1 MIFGRGQGR
10 EGNREPA
17 CCQIMVIMVS
27 ILMMI
32 IKLMTMTVM
41 TVPLATCKLLL
52 ASCNLVITLRP
63 VLLATCYL
71 PLLLRTSI
79 LLGQLIDTK
88 SDHPPSRIA
97 RKLRSATDNEPPS
110 PQAPTLAHEQAG

>member
-1 MIFGRGQGR
+1 MMFGRGQGPA
-10 EGNREPA
+10 GNREPA

-32 IKLMTMTVM
+32 IMLMTMTVM
-41 TVPLATCKLLL
+41 MVPLPTCELLL
-52 ASCNLVITLRP
+52 ASCNLVNIICP
-63 VLLATCYL
+63 VFLATCYL

-88 SDHPPSRIA
+88 SDHPSVPHR
-97 RKLRSATDNEPPS
+97 R
-110 PQAPTLAHEQAG
+110 